1 MGEMKNRNEEYIK
14 DIEYKAGMEF
24 NAVKVGEND
33 YIIPANIVNTNL
45 IESEDF
51 KNSDF
56 FKDEDLKRAICK
68 LEVKDGDYISVSC
81 SNVLEDGRIVVDILN
96 VDDPSKITQVTVDSD
111 LGHEEREMLVTM
123 IADAHR
129 EHKDVHVSFYIG
141 CDFEAL
147 EELVNSEEKI

>member
-1 MGEMKNRNEEYIK
+1 MGEMINRTEQYIK
-14 DIEYKAGMEF
+14 DVEYKAGIEF
-24 NAVKVGEND
+24 NAVKVGEDN

-51 KNSDF
+51 KNSVF
-56 FKDEDLKRAICK
+56 FKDEDLKRAIYK

-81 SNVLEDGRIVVDILN
+81 SAITEDGRMVVDILN
-96 VDDPSKITQVTVDSD
+96 VDNPSKVTQVNVACD
-111 LGHEEREMLVTM
+111 LQHEEREMLVTM
-123 IADAHR
+123 IADAHK

-147 EELVNSEEKI
+147 EELVKAE

>member
-1 MGEMKNRNEEYIK
+1 MGNKIERTEQYIK
-14 DIEYKAGMEF
+14 DIEYKAAMEF

-56 FKDEDLKRAICK
+56 FKDEDLKRSICK

-96 VDDPSKITQVTVDSD
+96 VDDPSK
-111 LGHEEREMLVTM
+111 G
-123 IADAHR
+123 
-129 EHKDVHVSFYIG
+129 
-141 CDFEAL
+141 
-147 EELVNSEEKI
+147 NSSYCCV